1 MSENLMEYILKNQY
15 EEYKLNPEAM
25 EKELLINIANKV
37 EKPIEPQSQRNIVDV
52 LLEGAENSWEKEK
65 KLYQAMNKSNIS
77 KNLPESAPWIQ
88 LLKNA
93 AEAAKI
99 GSEINFSAEQY
110 GFSQDYLYAFL
121 DDYFDRKKMEEVLKY
136 ISSKEFIQELS
147 GKQKDSKFIIARPS
161 GKKIT
166 AFRNM
171 AISRPKS
178 FLSGGKN
185 ELIRDLLSDTA
196 SIFVDTVM
204 EEINFMVESYNIKK
218 FFNKN
223 REISSEEMSK
233 ILFDFFEERAFA
245 FMSSSKERRESYLLV
260 SNKNAHLEILKNIS
274 LELGFKENIFLEN
287 GIQDMLDKIMSNSS
301 LHFTFVCQDGE
312 MGTVANPIYNLQI
325 QLVKSSAVKIF
336 SDYVPASEIK
346 NPKEIDSIGSVEN
359 IVDFANQI
367 ITVIGQHFSEIDR
380 VELNKLKGPLTRIL
394 SSHKPKD
401 LDLFAYK
408 QALFGNA
415 SSSARAATIQGSLGE
430 IVGAALIDASLY
442 GIKDYDKNF
451 GISDVKVMGQ
461 SVNELSQQA
470 HADIVVS
477 VKGEKIGIQSKQFNA
492 DNYLTIQHFYAGK
505 YNLFEDTI
513 NRYIPDNN
521 IVFYLR
527 YACYQLLL
535 GNNEIEIEKYLSESF
550 LNFSRII
557 DIKAEAELK
566 NVKNNFFLYNLILIP
581 TSVILCNIGINILNQ
596 KPRKKIFDL
605 TSPYFD
611 LNRNTKSLSKK
622 QIELQEVGKEEREE
636 NEYLQEVYYDPG
648 TLITIYKKQGG
659 TNKLRLKGP
668 LNFVGLTLD
677 LKQFS
682 DIKK

>member
-15 EEYKLNPEAM
+15 EEYKLNPEAI
-25 EKELLINIANKV
+25 EEELLINIANKV
-37 EKPIEPQSQRNIVDV
+37 AKPTEPQSQRDAVNI

-77 KNLPESAPWIQ
+77 KNLPETAPWIK
-88 LLKNA
+88 LLRNA
-93 AEAAKI
+93 MA
-99 GSEINFSAEQY
+99 GSETDFSAKQY

-121 DDYFDRKKMEEVLKY
+121 DDYFDRKKMEEILRY

-147 GKQKDSKFIIARPS
+147 GKQKDSKLIVARPS

-171 AISRPKS
+171 SISRPKT
-178 FLSGGKN
+178 FMSGEKN
-185 ELIRDLLSDTA
+185 DFIKNLLSDTA
-196 SIFVDTVM
+196 VIFVETV
-204 EEINFMVESYNIKK
+204 IN
-218 FFNKN
+218 
-223 REISSEEMSK
+223 EISSITSPNTIKKIFYKGQEVLSTEEMNK
-233 ILFDFFEERAFA
+233 ILLNFFKERAVA
-245 FMSSSKERRESYLLV
+245 FMSSSKEKRESYLLV
-260 SNKNAHLEILKNIS
+260 SNEKAHLEILKNIS
-274 LELGFKENIFLEN
+274 AELGFEKNIFLEN
-287 GIQDMLDKIMSNSS
+287 GIQDILDKIMSNSS
-301 LHFTFVCQDGE
+301 LNFTFVCQEGE
-312 MGTVANPIYNLQI
+312 VGTIENPYYNLQI

-336 SDYVPASEIK
+336 SDYTPTLEAK
-346 NPKEIDSIGSVEN
+346 NSKEIDSISEIKN
-359 IVDFANQI
+359 IADFANQI
-367 ITVIGQHFSEIDR
+367 IKVIGQHFSDIDR
-380 VELNKLKGPLTRIL
+380 AELNKLKGPLTRIL

-401 LDLFAYK
+401 LDLFEYK

-430 IVGAALIDASLY
+430 IIGAALIDASIY
-442 GIKDYDKNF
+442 GIKDYNKNSD
-451 GISDVKVMGQ
+451 ISDVKVMGQ

-477 VKGEKIGIQSKQFNA
+477 IGAEKIGIQSKQFNA
-492 DNYLTIQHFYAGK
+492 NNYLTIQHFYAGQ

-513 NRYIPDNN
+513 SRYIPDEN

-535 GNNEIEIEKYLSESF
+535 GNNEAEIEKYLSGSF

-557 DIKAEAELK
+557 DIKADVELK
-566 NVKNNFFLYNLILIP
+566 NVENNFFLYNLVLIP
-581 TSVILCNIGINILNQ
+581 TSAILCNIGINILTQ

-605 TSPYFD
+605 MPPYFD
-611 LNRNTKSLSKK
+611 LNRNTKSSSKK
-622 QIELQEVGKEEREE
+622 QIELQEVGEEEREE
-636 NEYLQEVYYDPG
+636 NEYLQEVYYDPR